1 MSTPR
6 AALTHAPVTQF
17 SSVDG
22 ELCAGGVPLGRLAAR
37 AGRTPFYVYDRQL
50 VSARVAALRAALPP
64 AIRLH
69 YAVKANPMPALL
81 AHLAPL
87 VDGFDVASA
96 GEMAKALDAGMAA
109 ANISFAGP
117 GKRHEELAQALAAG
131 VVLNI
136 ESARELEAVTR
147 IAAQTGY
154 TARVAIRVNPG
165 FDLKTSGM
173 KMGGGPQPFGI
184 DAEEVP
190 ALLRGMSGGACEFT
204 GFHIYA
210 GSQNLRAEAIS
221 AALRQSFEL
230 VLQLAK
236 SAPAPVRSVNLGGGF
251 GIPYFPGEAP
261 LDLAPVTAAL
271 ADIAAQAAAQLPGA
285 ELVIELGRYLV
296 GEAGLY
302 VTRIVDKKKSRGR
315 QYLVTDGGLNHHLA
329 ASGNFGQVIRKNYPV
344 CIGNRMGQPVA
355 SLPATVVG
363 PLCTPLDV
371 LADAVLLPQAEV
383 GDLIVVFQ
391 SGAYGASA
399 SPLHFL
405 GHPPAVEMLV

>member
-6 AALTHAPVTQF
+6 AALTHAPITQF
-17 SSVDG
+17 SNVDG
-22 ELCAGGVPLGRLAAR
+22 ELCVSGVPLGRLAAR

-50 VSARVAALRAALPP
+50 ISARVASLRTMLPQT
-64 AIRLH
+64 IRLH

-136 ESARELEAVTR
+136 ESARELDAATR
-147 IAAQTGY
+147 IAEQTGY

-190 ALLRGMSGGACEFT
+190 ALLRRMTRGACEFT

-210 GSQNLRAEAIS
+210 GSQNLRAEAIG

-230 VLQLAK
+230 VLRLAQ

-251 GIPYFPGEAP
+251 GVPYFPGEAP
-261 LDLAPVTAAL
+261 LDLAPVAATL
-271 ADIAAQAAAQLPGA
+271 TDIAAQAATQLPGA

-302 VTRIVDKKKSRGR
+302 VTRVVDKKISRGR

-344 CIGNRMGQPVA
+344 CIGNRMGQPPT

-371 LADAVLLPQAEV
+371 LADAAQLPDAEV

-399 SPLHFL
+399 SPLNFL

>member
-50 VSARVAALRAALPP
+50 VSARVAALREALPP

-87 VDGFDVASA
+87 VDGFDVAST

-109 ANISFAGP
+109 ASISFAGP

-154 TARVAIRVNPG
+154 TARLAIRVNPG

-204 GFHIYA
+204 GFLIYA